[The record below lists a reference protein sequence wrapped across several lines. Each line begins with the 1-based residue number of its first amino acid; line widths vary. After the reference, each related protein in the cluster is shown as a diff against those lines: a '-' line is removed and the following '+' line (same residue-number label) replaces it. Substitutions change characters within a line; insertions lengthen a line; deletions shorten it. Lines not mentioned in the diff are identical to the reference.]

1 MGSTGSCLSLYRVAD
16 VTARTRGEGEQFR
29 LRAEVLAA
37 MPIID
42 AYLSRLGVGDL
53 LEVFVSSDDGRVKRA
68 PAKALG
74 VLVRNLVVHREPVYA
89 LGE

>member
-1 MGSTGSCLSLYRVAD
+1 
-16 VTARTRGEGEQFR
+16 
-29 LRAEVLAA
+29 

-53 LEVFVSSDDGRVKRA
+53 LEVFVSSDDGRVKLA

-74 VLVRNLVVHREPVYA
+74 VLVRNLVVPREPVYA

>member
-1 MGSTGSCLSLYRVAD
+1 MAD

-53 LEVFVSSDDGRVKRA
+53 LEVFVSSDDGRVKLA

-74 VLVRNLVVHREPVYA
+74 VLVRNLVVPREPVYA